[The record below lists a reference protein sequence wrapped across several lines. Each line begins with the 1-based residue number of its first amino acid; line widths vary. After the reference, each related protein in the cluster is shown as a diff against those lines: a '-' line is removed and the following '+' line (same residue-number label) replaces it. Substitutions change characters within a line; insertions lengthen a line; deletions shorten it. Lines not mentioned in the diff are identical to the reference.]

1 MRKDCPEV
9 GQVTRVGGGA
19 GEVCEVPGVLED
31 GNEVHVVCVGGHAA
45 WGMGCK
51 GMVGHPVWGY

>member
-45 WGMGCK
+45 WGMTLNNNLI
-51 GMVGHPVWGY
+51 VFSL